1 MNVID
6 SINAKYLKTDAPD
19 FGPGDTVKVHAKV
32 VEGEKERI
40 QIFEGTVL
48 KRGGAGINEMFTVR
62 RISYGVAVE
71 RVFPVHS
78 PRIDKVD
85 VVRRGRVRRA
95 RLNYLKDRVGKA
107 ARIKDKK

>member
-1 MNVID
+1 MNIID
-6 SINAKYLKTDAPD
+6 SINEKYLKTDVPD

-40 QIFEGTVL
+40 QIFEGIVL
-48 KRGGAGINEMFTVR
+48 KRSGAGISEMFTVR

-71 RVFPVHS
+71 RTFPVHS
-78 PRIDKVD
+78 PHIDKID

-95 RLNYLKDRVGKA
+95 KLSYLKDRVGKA

>member
-1 MNVID
+1 MNIID
-6 SINAKYLKTDAPD
+6 LINAKYLKTDIPN
-19 FGPGDTVKVHAKV
+19 FVPGDTVKIHVKV

-48 KRGGAGINEMFTVR
+48 NRGGAGINEMFTVR

-78 PRIDKVD
+78 PRIDKINI
-85 VVRRGRVRRA
+85 VRRGRVRKA
-95 RLNYLKDRVGKA
+95 KLNYLKDRVGKA